1 MLPAVKHRPLA
12 DQEDLKKEFTPR
24 QLEAV
29 DGVILRFRGKPGA
42 LIPVLKDVQDITRYL
57 PTALQRGIARGLN
70 VSFSEVYGVVTFYS
84 FFNTNPPGRHN
95 IKICLGTACYV
106 RGNKDL
112 VETLSRELHCRV
124 GDTTGDRR
132 FSLEGVRCLGCCGI
146 APVITVDEEVFR
158 EVRIKELPGI
168 MDRFQ

>member
-1 MLPAVKHRPLA
+1 MQPAVKYRPLI
-12 DQEDLKKEFTPR
+12 DQEPLKKDFTDE

-29 DGVILRFRGKPGA
+29 DGVIRKFRGQPGA

-57 PTALQRGIARGLN
+57 PTHLQKGISKGLN
-70 VSFSEVYGVVTFYS
+70 ISYSEVYGVVTFYS

-95 IKICLGTACYV
+95 IKVCMGTACYV

-112 VETLSRELHCRV
+112 VETLSRDLDCKV
-124 GDTTGDRR
+124 GATTEDRR
-132 FSLEGVRCLGCCGI
+132 FSMEGVRCLGCCGI

-158 EVRIKELPGI
+158 EVRIKELPEI
-168 MDRFQ
+168 IERFQ

>member
-1 MLPAVKHRPLA
+1 MLPAAKYRPLKN
-12 DQEDLKKEFTPR
+12 EGNLKKDFTEE

-29 DGVILRFRGKPGA
+29 DRVILKYQGKPGA

-57 PTALQRGIARGLN
+57 PTHLQKGIAKGLN
-70 VSFSEVYGVVTFYS
+70 MSFSVVYGVVTFYS
-84 FFNTNPPGRHN
+84 FFNTNPPGRHS
-95 IKICLGTACYV
+95 IKVCMGTACYV

-112 VETLSRELHCRV
+112 VETVIRALDCSV
-124 GDTTGDRR
+124 GETTEDRR

-168 MDRFQ
+168 MERFE